1 MGRITRTIQ
10 EAFRSA
16 MSSPQIED
24 HEAAKDE
31 IAKGVVQRTASVS
44 VLLHRGEFL
53 TSHDID
59 KERELL
65 KSWEFD
71 DPRQ

>member
-31 IAKGVVQRTASVS
+31 IAKGVVQRTASGS

-53 TSHDID
+53 TSDEID
-59 KERELL
+59 KERERL

-71 DPRQ
+71 DAR

>member
-1 MGRITRTIQ
+1 
-10 EAFRSA
+10 
-16 MSSPQIED
+16 MSSPQIEG

-31 IAKGVVQRTASVS
+31 IARGVVQRTAMGSVR
-44 VLLHRGEFL
+44 LYRGEFL
-53 TSHDID
+53 TSEEIE

-71 DPRQ
+71 DLRR